1 MKPWDWMLITMSIS
15 LSLAEH
21 ELVDQEAFF
30 VSEELDDLGTYRIG
44 KRQGSS
50 RLLDLHAVFG
60 WFAILRFGVSPSAD
74 PQNVLRKACDLATE
88 FFTTSWWEN
97 HDCDIERMKRDP
109 GNDAL
114 TWLEPLSLGLLFAGL
129 IEDASLLKT
138 LGKWPANWMVAE
150 SRAVPFPQGL
160 EQLYFS
166 MLNGC
171 GLSMIECNRKK
182 NRPHLSIFFLYL
194 GLRPI
199 SWRVSSMGTKN
210 PPRFFSEARHQ

>member
-114 TWLEPLSLGLLFAGL
+114 TWLEPLSLGLLFAGMHRYL
-129 IEDASLLKT
+129 RLSENGPRIGWLQNRVQFRSPRVWNNCISQCSTDADS
-138 LGKWPANWMVAE
+138 
-150 SRAVPFPQGL
+150 Q
-160 EQLYFS
+160 
-166 MLNGC
+166 
-171 GLSMIECNRKK
+171 
-182 NRPHLSIFFLYL
+182 
-194 GLRPI
+194 
-199 SWRVSSMGTKN
+199 
-210 PPRFFSEARHQ
+210 